1 MAELKNY
8 KGSVELMSGLRS
20 KNNRG
25 FPLMQAHDIQV
36 DEDGTRLDEVLER
49 GGAGG
54 VSSWNDLQDKPFY
67 DETYTGTMVFQ
78 YDGDPTGKTTV
89 TIPDNGTL
97 VKTSDWTAEP
107 SDLIGATGTFGG
119 QSMVIT
125 AEMVQ
130 DMRGFGMPIAVV
142 AESLYIVYS
151 PCTVEGIITF
161 PESGTYIADIGVSA
175 SLVFTGTVTRVKTLD
190 PKYLPGGFTG
200 GGGSGGGGASN
211 VHVLDIGSADL
222 DVTELDL
229 SNYANGD
236 VLVIVQ
242 NMSQ

>member
-1 MAELKNY
+1 
-8 KGSVELMSGLRS
+8 
-20 KNNRG
+20 
-25 FPLMQAHDIQV
+25 MQAHDIQV

-78 YDGDPTGKTTV
+78 YDGDPTGKITV
-89 TIPDNGTL
+89 DLGDEGIL
-97 VKTSDWTAEP
+97 VKTSDWVAEP
-107 SDLIGATGTFGG
+107 SELIGTTGTFGG

-130 DMRGFGMPIAVV
+130 DMRGYGMPCAAV
-142 AESLYIVYS
+142 AEALFIVYS
-151 PCTVEGIITF
+151 PFSSNGVTF
-161 PESGTYIADIGVSA
+161 PESGTYIADMGVSA

-190 PKYLPGGFTG
+190 SKYLPGGFTG

-211 VHVLDIGSADL
+211 VHVLDIGSAEL